1 MPEMSGVAASLSA
14 SHMAS
19 HMVAGGAE
27 AGDVWLRFGCTLPI
41 FFALAWSALTIVRA
55 ERESSGQQERELR
68 VLEGKK
74 IISPTWLKARAVA
87 RTGTPG
93 APTATDARRRGK
105 RVPAGSPTRSANSPT
120 RSVNAAAPAQAAPA
134 GRSSVDGARG
144 AQGALSTH
152 RHRPAHRHRSDP
164 LPLPAKPEDREDT
177 GDWEDWED
185 WIGTVDR
192 VQSAPSEP
200 PLGEDEAEQFLMSDA
215 KLANSF
221 AELADKMCV
230 RLKVSRF
237 ELWRNKPVWRSLKQA
252 WQHIAGGKHE
262 DTRASHDSQLCTTG
276 GWRRPVDHRA
286 TVTEHLL
293 ARMRGEHAGAVWRA
307 DRASMAARS
316 HQPPP
321 PSHQPP
327 TDETCMGQEDS
338 ADQAARRRHTARAK
352 RVDTPEDAPEQGPEP
367 DPRPAGRAAAA
378 DRHRSSTASGTRRSQ
393 SPVRIITTPAFER
406 LIQMSGR

>member
-1 MPEMSGVAASLSA
+1 MCRKPE
-14 SHMAS
+14 
-19 HMVAGGAE
+19 
-27 AGDVWLRFGCTLPI
+27 DR
-41 FFALAWSALTIVRA
+41 
-55 ERESSGQQERELR
+55 
-68 VLEGKK
+68 
-74 IISPTWLKARAVA
+74 
-87 RTGTPG
+87 
-93 APTATDARRRGK
+93 
-105 RVPAGSPTRSANSPT
+105 
-120 RSVNAAAPAQAAPA
+120 
-134 GRSSVDGARG
+134 
-144 AQGALSTH
+144 
-152 RHRPAHRHRSDP
+152 
-164 LPLPAKPEDREDT
+164 EDREDT

-262 DTRASHDSQLCTTG
+262 ATRASHDSQLCTTG

-327 TDETCMGQEDS
+327 TDETCMGQDHS
-338 ADQAARRRHTARAK
+338 ADPAARRRHTARAK